1 MEHLTLLRLGVK
13 VWNQWRKEHPDGDID
28 LSGANLSGADL
39 SGADLSGANL
49 SEANLYKADL
59 MRTIVTEAQLKKAKS
74 LDLATMPD
82 GSKHR

>member
-28 LSGANLSGADL
+28 LSGADL
-39 SGADLSGANL
+39 SEANLGGANL